1 MNQAMTG
8 VVIAAVLAAC
18 WLLGRPRPKL
28 LSSTDTAAVAAL
40 NRGQMELVLGQ
51 AEAAASL
58 PATPLPLGQS
68 WPRDARGRQHLLARL
83 EQQFRAGGQARQSAM
98 ACCLAWNNR
107 AALPLIRRG
116 LRDTDTQVVA
126 LAAQAMERF
135 RGRSSAPLAVIPQTA
150 KRPRNVSRM
159 R

>member
-40 NRGQMELVLGQ
+40 NRGQMELVL
-51 AEAAASL
+51 ADPAAAATL
-58 PATPLPLGQS
+58 PSAPVDQS
-68 WPRDARGRQHLLARL
+68 WPRDARGRQQLLAQL
-83 EQQFRAGGQARQSAM
+83 EQHYRAGGQARQSAM
-98 ACCLAWNNR
+98 AACLAWNNR

-135 RGRSSAPLAVIPQTA
+135 RGRSSAPLAVVLQAA